1 MKHCPTC
8 NRVETD
14 AALKFC
20 RIDGARLVSGAP
32 STSESATMALP
43 SSTPSEDLTTG
54 RLHNPPSIAVLPF
67 VNLSSDPENEYF
79 CDGLAEELLNALAKI
94 DDLKVTARSSA
105 FSFKD
110 KNVEVSDI
118 ARVLNV
124 GAILEG
130 SVRKSGNRLRI
141 TVQLVDAASGFHL
154 WSERYDREM
163 EDIFGVQD
171 EITLAVVDALKLKL
185 LGDQK
190 DEVLKRYTEN
200 SGAYQAYLKGRFHWH
215 KRSLEGLNRSKD
227 YFEYALE
234 LDPRYALAYSG
245 LADSYAVLGIAEYG
259 ILPPREAMPKAK
271 AAALKALAIDDT
283 LAEAQSTLA
292 HVRAF
297 YEWDWPGAEQDFK
310 RAVELNPNYSLSH
323 HWYALFLAAMGRHD
337 EAIEAERRA
346 QQIEPLSLI
355 INKNVGTI
363 LYYAGQLEPS
373 IEQYQRTIELEAN
386 FARTRVYLGV
396 AYMKQGKYE
405 KAVCEYEEAI
415 RLSGAGSVPYALLA
429 HTHALSG
436 NHVEANRMLELL
448 KERRRQEY
456 VPAFNIALIYVGLG
470 QADAAFE
477 WLEEAFAERS
487 SWLVSL
493 KIEPM
498 LDVLRP
504 DPRFAELLGRIGL
517 PEGPG

>member
-1 MKHCPTC
+1 MKHCPQC
-8 NRVETD
+8 NRIETD

-20 RIDGARLVSGAP
+20 RKDGARLIAGEP
-32 STSESATMALP
+32 SLSESATMALP

-54 RLHNPPSIAVLPF
+54 RLPNSPSIAVLPF
-67 VNLSSDPENEYF
+67 VNMSADPENEYF

-94 DDLKVTARSSA
+94 DNLKVTARSSA
-105 FSFKD
+105 FSFKGR
-110 KNVEVSDI
+110 NVEVGDI

-130 SVRKSGNRLRI
+130 SVRKSGNQLRI
-141 TVQLVDAASGFHL
+141 TVQLVNASDGYHL

-163 EDIFGVQD
+163 KDIFAVQD

-190 DEVLKRYTEN
+190 DEVLKRYTKD
-200 SGAYQAYLKGRFHWH
+200 SSAYQAYLKGRFHWH
-215 KRSLEGLNRSKD
+215 KRSLEGLNRSAD
-227 YFEYALE
+227 YFKHALD
-234 LDPRYALAYSG
+234 LDPGYALAYAG

-271 AAALKALAIDDT
+271 EAALRALEIDQT

-297 YEWDWPGAEQDFK
+297 YEWDWVGAEADFR
-310 RAVELNPNYSLSH
+310 RAIELNPNYALSH
-323 HWYALFLAAMGRHD
+323 HWYALYLAAMERHD

-346 QQIEPLSLI
+346 QQIDPLSLI

-363 LYYAGQLEPS
+363 LYYAGQLGPS
-373 IEQYQRTIELEAN
+373 IEQYQRTLELEAN
-386 FARTRVYLGV
+386 FARTRLYLGV
-396 AYMKQGKYE
+396 AYVKQGKYQD
-405 KAVCEYEEAI
+405 AVFEYEEAI
-415 RLSGAGSVPYALLA
+415 RLSGGGTVPTALLA
-429 HTHALSG
+429 HAHALSG
-436 NHVEANRMLELL
+436 NHAEANRILESL
-448 KERRRQEY
+448 KERHRQEY
-456 VPAFNIALIYVGLG
+456 VPSFNIALIYVGLG
-470 QADAAFE
+470 QIDAAFE
-477 WLEEAFAERS
+477 WLEKAFEERS

-498 LDVLRP
+498 LDALRP
-504 DPRFAELLGRIGL
+504 DPRFDELLRRIGL
-517 PEGPG
+517 AV